1 MICLVTIILAVLD
14 LQVVSAAIVP
24 PTSRAPPKKQRG
36 KGGSFGGIVAG
47 AGMALGPWLGGVIGA
62 MDVLFRGAA
71 GAMALGAVPA
81 TRLPEPLREE
91 PTSIPEPAR
100 QRQRVEA

>member
-1 MICLVTIILAVLD
+1 MICPVTIILAVLD

-36 KGGSFGGIVAG
+36 GSFRGIVAG

-71 GAMALGAVPA
+71 GAMALGAVLA